1 MIRKIT
7 KHGPTT
13 LITSLPQEWVKRFNL
28 VKGDEINVEVKEDK
42 LILSPIKRV
51 EVVKKVTI
59 DLREFDE
66 NIVNFILPIP
76 HKIGYDEVEILFVN
90 PKIAKKCQQRI
101 NEMLVGYEIIEQSA
115 NRILIKN
122 ISSSFEEQYEN
133 LLKRLFLVTI
143 TFANELLQQLSKN
156 QDFSELMNL
165 EQTINKIS
173 NLCERILNTELYR
186 DKKNFHYLIAW
197 NLESIG
203 DNYRDILEYCMKSK
217 ISLDKEVLDFFS
229 QINELL
235 KDYFQLHYKFDLK
248 KIGDIK
254 NVQKN
259 VNKNIN
265 FYLLKT
271 RNKQEIFVL
280 IGLFGINQR
289 ITDALG
295 STAALNY

>member
-186 DKKNFHYLIAW
+186 DKKNCFSKMSKLPQI
-197 NLESIG
+197 
-203 DNYRDILEYCMKSK
+203 YRDILEYCMKSK

-280 IGLFGINQR
+280 IGLLGINQR